1 MAITKKAQK
10 RKEEAQRLHATIT
23 EQIEQLRDSEKWEQ
37 FLDYAASFHRY
48 SLNNLMLIRGQYP
61 TATVVAG
68 YRAWQ
73 KKGRQVRKGEKS
85 IRIFGYRKQVI
96 TETDDD
102 GEEKQRTI
110 PLFPPVSV
118 FDVSQTDPIEGMEQP
133 GELTHDLEGSSPA
146 GLMESTK
153 AWLESEGWTV
163 TIEPVVGEAIGLT
176 EPASRSVVV
185 QSGMSDAQTAA
196 TLLHEAAHVVLHADD
211 IKASKEHL
219 GVTETEAESVAYI
232 VAKMAGL
239 DTSDYSVGYIAGW
252 AKVDVEL
259 VESTAA
265 RVLDAVSTLSEGLE
279 ATHETAGMTVAA

>member
-10 RKEEAQRLHATIT
+10 RKEEAERLHATIT
-23 EQIEQLRDSEKWEQ
+23 EQIEQLRDSEKWEK

-48 SLNNLMLIRGQYP
+48 SLNNLMLIRGQHS
-61 TATVVAG
+61 TATAVAG

-96 TETDDD
+96 TETDAD
-102 GEEKQRTI
+102 GEETQRTI

-118 FDVSQTDPIEGMEQP
+118 FDVSQTDPIEGMEQS

-153 AWLESEGWTV
+153 VWLESEGWTV
-163 TIEPVVGEAIGLT
+163 TIKPVVGEAIGFT
-176 EPASRSVVV
+176 EPTSRSVVV

-211 IKASKEHL
+211 RSA
-219 GVTETEAESVAYI
+219 
-232 VAKMAGL
+232 
-239 DTSDYSVGYIAGW
+239 
-252 AKVDVEL
+252 
-259 VESTAA
+259 
-265 RVLDAVSTLSEGLE
+265 
-279 ATHETAGMTVAA
+279 